1 MKYSPTTPKTK
12 SPNPIRVRYEKACW
26 CRLFYFDCEKHSKG
40 INLITDTP
48 VKRPIALAIGLPD
61 VGGEFGSHSVS
72 LMDFTEFDLQRIPY
86 SSHASYLI
94 RA

>member
-1 MKYSPTTPKTK
+1 MRKLVGASSFILVVKTLK
-12 SPNPIRVRYEKACW
+12 
-26 CRLFYFDCEKHSKG
+26 D

-72 LMDFTEFDLQRIPY
+72 LMDFTESEPQRIPY
-86 SSHASYLI
+86 KFRASYL
-94 RA
+94 

>member
-1 MKYSPTTPKTK
+1 MRKLVGAGSFILVVKT
-12 SPNPIRVRYEKACW
+12 
-26 CRLFYFDCEKHSKG
+26 LKG

-48 VKRPIALAIGLPD
+48 VKHPIALAIGLPD

-86 SSHASYLI
+86 RSHASYLI

>member
-1 MKYSPTTPKTK
+1 MRKLVGAGSFILVVKTLK
-12 SPNPIRVRYEKACW
+12 V
-26 CRLFYFDCEKHSKG
+26 

-72 LMDFTEFDLQRIPY
+72 LMDFTEFELQRIPY
-86 SSHASYLI
+86 KFHASYLI
-94 RA
+94 KA